1 MKRICSLLCA
11 AAVGLSG
18 IAAAA
23 PAELTVFAEEET
35 PASGTCGENLTWEFD
50 KETGTLTISG
60 TGEMDDFSGGPGP
73 WREFQGAIK
82 IINLSDGVTSI
93 SDCAFQECHDDLTAV
108 NLPDS
113 LTSIGYMA
121 FWGCSLTKITI
132 PDSVTYIG
140 AYAFEFSDLTTVT
153 LPAGLKCIEDGT
165 FNMCSNLSEITVPDG
180 VTSIGTAA
188 FECCS
193 AMMSVTIPASVTSIG
208 TDAFACCVSLTEI
221 IIPSSVTAI
230 GERSFFSCEDLT
242 LKGYSGSYAET
253 FAKEN
258 NISFE
263 AIGETTPA
271 EPDPADIDGDGQTDV
286 ADAVLFA
293 RVLAEDAAAAPK
305 NPLPDL
311 DGDGLIT
318 MLDLIKL
325 LRPL

>member
-11 AAVGLSG
+11 AMLGLSG
-18 IAAAA
+18 IAAAS
-23 PAELTVFAEEET
+23 PAELTVFAEEEVPT
-35 PASGTCGENLTWEFD
+35 SGTCGENLTWEFD
-50 KETGTLTISG
+50 TATGTLTIAGSG
-60 TGEMDDFSGGPGP
+60 KMDDFSEHPGP
-73 WREFQGAIK
+73 WSEFQEAIK

-93 SDCAFQECHDDLTAV
+93 GDYAFQECSGLTAV

-113 LTSIGYMA
+113 LTSIGYCA
-121 FWGCSLTKITI
+121 FWGSSLTKITI

-180 VTSIGTAA
+180 VTSIGMAA

-208 TDAFACCVSLTEI
+208 IDAFACCVGLTEI
-221 IIPSSVTAI
+221 IIPTSVTVI
-230 GERSFFSCEDLT
+230 GERAFFGCDNLT

-258 NISFE
+258 NIPFE
-263 AIGETTPA
+263 VIGGTTPV
-271 EPDPADIDGDGQTDV
+271 EPDPADIDGNGTV
-286 ADAVLFA
+286 EAADAVLFA
-293 RVLAEDAAAAPK
+293 RYLAEEGTAAPK
-305 NPLPDL
+305 TPMPDL

-318 MLDLIKL
+318 LLDLRKL
-325 LRPL
+325 LGKL